1 MLQTNLQHGEFDI
14 KISGQVLVASLA
26 GSWNEEAARAFDRE
40 FRLAAEPLLGAPWA
54 HLVYLDDWS
63 LGVPEMKPVIEQLV
77 AWCCEH
83 GLKRAAQVYSPS
95 MLKTLQLEDL
105 VVEQGD
111 FQRRAFATGQQA
123 LQWLRAEGYD
133 VAY

>member
-77 AWCCEH
+77 AWCCAH
-83 GLKRAAQVYSPS
+83 GLKRAAKVYSPS
-95 MLKTLQLEDL
+95 MLKTPSTTMS
-105 VVEQGD
+105 
-111 FQRRAFATGQQA
+111 FRRTPPSFRRPRS
-123 LQWLRAEGYD
+123 RASISLCGKT
-133 VAY
+133 